1 VYYPDESIIRRFGV
15 WHFLCLQVSGGNLS
29 VSLSLP
35 RHYIVTMYVPSCG
48 DNVLQDFVFICE
60 GVEAVGRSYLSNS
73 NYGAIASYYYYLRH
87 FLRRHHRLL
96 PVEKVKANTL
106 MAALRNSMH
115 KFYHVY
121 CTNPNYRGKRW
132 CKSPKRFMFFF
143 LDLGSDDPSG
153 STYCSFSRLQFQP
166 SVLTLNWRIKRNHTS
181 FINVTFS

>member
-1 VYYPDESIIRRFGV
+1 MWCVYLSLWFEELRPTSVSGFSSRFINDRRPSPVDAVLLPKCQCFILYGNIVFLAVYYPDESIIRRFGV

-121 CTNPNYRGKRW
+121 CTNPNYRGKR
-132 CKSPKRFMFFF
+132 
-143 LDLGSDDPSG
+143 
-153 STYCSFSRLQFQP
+153 
-166 SVLTLNWRIKRNHTS
+166 
-181 FINVTFS
+181 